1 MTINRKDDL
10 MDEKVIKRGRPRKP
24 DSKNRRCSLRLTDDE
39 LAYLDYISSKT
50 DSKKSDILRKALK
63 MYYNLE
69 KCKR

>member
-1 MTINRKDDL
+1 MG
-10 MDEKVIKRGRPRKP
+10 EKVVRRGRPKKP